1 MSTNSSKKDQINKLK
16 EQQAERKLVR
26 KIVLIIST
34 VIVALVLVLGISMY
48 FYIKGALK
56 PVNESANKSVKIE
69 LPIGSSL
76 DSISQTLEEKGIIK
90 NAKVF
95 KYYAKFKNE
104 SAFQAGTYELTQS
117 MTIDEIIKSLKT
129 GKVYRQP
136 EFTITVPEGLTL
148 DQIAE
153 RVSKST
159 DYSKKEFMDLVTSKE
174 FVKDMKRKYPRTV
187 TKAVNNKNIRYALE
201 GYLYPSTY
209 PFFEEKPKL
218 EEIAE
223 QMVAQTDEVVGKYS
237 VQLKEKRMS
246 VHKFLTFASLLER
259 EATAKT
265 DRETIASVFYNRI
278 DKKMP
283 LQTDPTVL
291 YALGK
296 HKSRVLYKDLE
307 VDNPYNTYKN
317 AGLPPGPISNAGKE
331 SLEAAINP
339 AETDYLYF
347 VADEKGNNHFSKTY
361 NEHLNKVDQHIK

>member
-1 MSTNSSKKDQINKLK
+1 MSTNSSKQNQIDQLK
-16 EQQAERKLVR
+16 EQQVEKRLVR
-26 KIVLIIST
+26 KIVLIITT
-34 VIVALVLVLGISMY
+34 VIIALVLVVGISMY
-48 FYIKGALK
+48 FYINGALK
-56 PVNESANKSVKIE
+56 PVNESATKSVKIE

-76 DSISQTLEEKGIIK
+76 DSIAQTLEDKGIIK

-104 SAFQAGTYELTQS
+104 SSFQAGTYELTQA
-117 MTIDEIIKSLKT
+117 MTIDEIIKSLKS

-136 EFTITVPEGLTL
+136 EFTITIPEGLTL

-153 RVSKST
+153 RVAKNT
-159 DYSKKEFMDLVTSKE
+159 DYSKKEFMDLVTSKK
-174 FVKDMKRKYPRTV
+174 FVSDMKKKYPNTV

-209 PFFEEKPKL
+209 PFYEAKPKL

-223 QMVAQTDEVVGKYS
+223 QMVAQTDEIVGTYS
-237 VQLKEKRMS
+237 AQLKEKHIS

-259 EATAKT
+259 EATAKA

-307 VDNPYNTYKN
+307 VDSPYNTYKIK
-317 AGLPPGPISNAGKE
+317 GLPPGPISNAGKA
-331 SLEAAINP
+331 SLEATINP
-339 AETDYLYF
+339 AETEYLYF

-361 NEHLNKVDQHIK
+361 DEHLNKVDQHIK

>member
-1 MSTNSSKKDQINKLK
+1 MGTNSSKQDQINLLK
-16 EQQAERKLVR
+16 ERQAEKRLVR
-26 KIVLIIST
+26 KIVLIISA
-34 VIVALVLVLGISMY
+34 IIAALVLIVGISMY
-48 FYIKGALK
+48 FYISGALK
-56 PVNESANKSVKIE
+56 PVNENAKKSIKVE
-69 LPIGSSL
+69 FPIGSSL
-76 DSISQTLEEKGIIK
+76 DSISQILEDKGIIK

-104 SAFQAGTYELTQS
+104 SAFQAGTYKLTQA

-136 EFTITVPEGLTL
+136 EFTITIPEGFTL

-153 RVSKST
+153 RVAKNTS
-159 DYSKKEFMDLVTSKE
+159 YSEKEFMNLVTSKK
-174 FVKDMKRKYPRTV
+174 FINDMKKKYPMTV
-187 TKAVNNKNIRYALE
+187 TKAVDNKNIRYALE

-223 QMVAQTDEVVGKYS
+223 QMVAMTDEVVGTYS
-237 VQLKEKRMS
+237 AQLKEKHMS

-259 EATAKT
+259 EATAKA
-265 DRETIASVFYNRI
+265 DRETIASVFYNRL

-296 HKSRVLYKDLE
+296 HKSRVLYKDLK
-307 VDNPYNTYKN
+307 VDNPYNTYEN
-317 AGLPPGPISNAGKE
+317 TGLPPGPISNAGKE
-331 SLEAAINP
+331 SLEATINP

-361 NEHLNKVDQHIK
+361 NEHLDKVEQHVK

>member
-1 MSTNSSKKDQINKLK
+1 MSTNSSKQDQIDKLK
-16 EQQAERKLVR
+16 ERQAEKRLVR

-34 VIVALVLVLGISMY
+34 IIVALVLILGIGMY
-48 FYIKGALK
+48 FYISGALK
-56 PVNESANKSVKIE
+56 PVNESANKSIKVE

-76 DSISQTLEEKGIIK
+76 DSISQALEDKEIIK

-104 SAFQAGTYELTQS
+104 SAFQAGTYELTQA
-117 MTIDEIIKSLKT
+117 MTIDEIIQSLKN

-136 EFTITVPEGLTL
+136 EFTITIPEGLTL

-153 RVSKST
+153 RVEKST
-159 DYSKKEFMDLVTSKE
+159 DYSKKEFMDLVTSKK
-174 FVKDMKRKYPRTV
+174 FVNDMKGKYPKTV
-187 TKAVNNKNIRYALE
+187 TKAVNNKEIRYALE

-209 PFFEEKPKL
+209 PFYEENPTL
-218 EEIAE
+218 EEIAD
-223 QMVAQTDEVVGKYS
+223 QMVAQTDKVVGTYYA
-237 VQLKEKRMS
+237 QLKEKHIS

-307 VDNPYNTYKN
+307 VDNPYNTYKIK
-317 AGLPPGPISNAGKE
+317 GLPPGPISNAGKE
-331 SLEAAINP
+331 SLEATINP

-361 NEHLNKVDQHIK
+361 NEHLNKVEKHIK